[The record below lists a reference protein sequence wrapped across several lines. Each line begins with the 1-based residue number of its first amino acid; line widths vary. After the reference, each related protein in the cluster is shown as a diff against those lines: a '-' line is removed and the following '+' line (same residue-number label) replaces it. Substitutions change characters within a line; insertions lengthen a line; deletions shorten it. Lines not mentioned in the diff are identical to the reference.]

1 MSQTSAPPSGNALI
15 KQLHELEAAKH
26 DALQNLD
33 ADAYE
38 SSSAEQARLVSAAG
52 PPAANEVSSDL
63 VIALAKLARLNS
75 ALLLNLISIS
85 PLRDCTTR
93 LYSRWGHR
101 RINPHPGNPEGVG
114 SGRPQLHYP
123 FRAAYD
129 GNGDVDARCRLE
141 QHRE

>member
-63 VIALAKLARLNS
+63 VVALAKLARLNS

-85 PLRDCTTR
+85 PHFAIARQGYTADGDIEESTR
-93 LYSRWGHR
+93 TRVILKG
-101 RINPHPGNPEGVG
+101 
-114 SGRPQLHYP
+114 
-123 FRAAYD
+123 
-129 GNGDVDARCRLE
+129 
-141 QHRE
+141 